1 MEILWWTT
9 GFTPQA
15 NRHFCL
21 YWQHSSSGATSGYWA
36 WLLPA
41 GAPILN
47 SHFKSTPIGGLR
59 WPRPVQKWFYSFCNK
74 WNNTDTPVRASCLSF
89 IARSPCRHAA
99 FGFYGM
105 YSCRSDFWFCLVFA
119 LMYCLISLLMQCVG
133 MYLCRP
139 DFQSCLVFLHIAL
152 PFLFMQ
158 CVGMYLCRPEAG
170 DESNCGRRTGLSN
183 KEEVG
188 MHLLMC
194 VHSYYSRVFVCITCT
209 LVKVVRCIWLYI

>member
-1 MEILWWTT
+1 MTQIRSVNGDKWENGGEESGSRRAKWDIGPLAGNIQAQVLWVLPLGTE
-9 GFTPQA
+9 
-15 NRHFCL
+15 L
-21 YWQHSSSGATSGYWA
+21 D
-36 WLLPA
+36 LLAA

-139 DFQSCLVFLHIAL
+139 
-152 PFLFMQ
+152 
-158 CVGMYLCRPEAG
+158 EAG